1 MSLANLPAG
10 SEVLLDA
17 NVLIYGLIG
26 RSRQCEVLM
35 RRCASGDVSGFT
47 TVDAL
52 ADVSH
57 RLMLH
62 EAFHKGLINRQN
74 AASLKGKPAIVSQ
87 LSDYW
92 ALLETV
98 RTNRIAVLP
107 LDEYRFQRAHA
118 IRLRHGLMTD
128 DSILLSA
135 ADVFG
140 LPSLATNDSDFDAVA
155 WINIYKPTD
164 LP

>member
-1 MSLANLPAG
+1 MSLSTLPAG
-10 SEVLLDA
+10 SEVLFDA
-17 NVLIYGLIG
+17 NVLIYGLLG
-26 RSRQCEVLM
+26 RSRQCEAAM

-62 EAFHKGLINRQN
+62 EAFNKGLITRQN
-74 AASLKGKPAIVSQ
+74 AASLKGKPAAVTN
-87 LSDYW
+87 LSEYW
-92 ALLETV
+92 LLLDTV
-98 RTNRIAVLP
+98 RTNRIAILP
-107 LDEYRFQRAHA
+107 FDEYRFQRAHA
-118 IRLRHGLMTD
+118 VRQREGLLTN
-128 DSILLSA
+128 DSILLAA

-140 LPSLATNDSDFDAVA
+140 IASLATNDADFDAVP
-155 WINIYKPTD
+155 WITVYKPTD